1 MRKNDSL
8 IKKIEQLKEEGVY
21 RTLPVNSVPSDAVII
36 LNGKK
41 VINLCSNNY
50 LGFANHERLINASK
64 EAIDKYGVGA
74 GAVRTISGNMEI
86 HEELDRKIAEFK
98 KEEAAIAYQSGY
110 LANLGVIQAITE
122 KGDLII
128 SDSLNHA
135 SIIDGVRLSRA
146 DKAIY
151 AHNDMDD
158 LERILKEK
166 RKDYNDVL
174 IITDGVFSMDGD
186 LANLPEIVRLAKK
199 YDAKTYVDDAH
210 GSGVLGESGRGT
222 VDHFGLH
229 GEVDYIMGT
238 LSKAIGVIGAYVAG
252 SKEMRDYLLHR
263 GRPQLFSTSLMPAA
277 AGAAIEAFKMLEE
290 SDEYTNKLWENTRYF
305 QGKLIE
311 LGFSIGKTE
320 TPITPLMIYDEA
332 KTMVFAKKLLER
344 GVFTSGIVFPTVPK
358 GTARIRMML
367 SANHTKE
374 DLDYAIKQ
382 IHELSLELDVL
393 EKD

>member
-74 GAVRTISGNMEI
+74 GAVRTISGNIEI

-110 LANLGVIQAITE
+110 LANLGVIQAITDR
-122 KGDLII
+122 GDLII

-146 DKAIY
+146 DKVVY
-151 AHNDMDD
+151 NHNDMEE
-158 LERILKEK
+158 LEQILKTR
-166 RKDYNDVL
+166 RKDYNEVL

-238 LSKAIGVIGAYVAG
+238 LSKAIGVVGAYVADLRN
-252 SKEMRDYLLHR
+252 ER
-263 GRPQLFSTSLMPAA
+263 LFTTS
-277 AGAAIEAFKMLEE
+277 
-290 SDEYTNKLWENTRYF
+290 R
-305 QGKLIE
+305 
-311 LGFSIGKTE
+311 
-320 TPITPLMIYDEA
+320 
-332 KTMVFAKKLLER
+332 
-344 GVFTSGIVFPTVPK
+344 
-358 GTARIRMML
+358 
-367 SANHTKE
+367 
-374 DLDYAIKQ
+374 
-382 IHELSLELDVL
+382 
-393 EKD
+393 

>member
-146 DKAIY
+146 DKVVY
-151 AHNDMDD
+151 NHNDMEE
-158 LERILKEK
+158 LEQILKTR
-166 RKDYNDVL
+166 RKDYNEVL

-199 YDAKTYVDDAH
+199 YDAKTYVD
-210 GSGVLGESGRGT
+210 
-222 VDHFGLH
+222 
-229 GEVDYIMGT
+229 
-238 LSKAIGVIGAYVAG
+238 
-252 SKEMRDYLLHR
+252 
-263 GRPQLFSTSLMPAA
+263 
-277 AGAAIEAFKMLEE
+277 
-290 SDEYTNKLWENTRYF
+290 
-305 QGKLIE
+305 
-311 LGFSIGKTE
+311 
-320 TPITPLMIYDEA
+320 
-332 KTMVFAKKLLER
+332 
-344 GVFTSGIVFPTVPK
+344 
-358 GTARIRMML
+358 
-367 SANHTKE
+367 
-374 DLDYAIKQ
+374 
-382 IHELSLELDVL
+382 
-393 EKD
+393 